1 MNLVSKMAEIPNL
14 LMNKFSSVFLASDSY
29 VASFLETDTLFTRII
44 RAVLQ
49 LFYFATKWMM
59 YMIDVMYFY
68 LLQLVGIT
76 TDTTVFDSSRTDPT
90 FRLLID
96 NKEEVTRIIKNFLAI
111 AIIII
116 IVTAIVALIRQQA
129 QAFKNSKPKKNPTA
143 DVLKSMLKSVLLLIL
158 TPILAILGIM
168 ASSVMLQSLY
178 RATNLSDA
186 KSLSGRIFNASATAA
201 NKYKAYAD
209 NGVRIPIK
217 YHFSDEKT
225 KKNAIYYA
233 ASMLGD
239 EIFPDLDYFNVNM
252 KHSGD
257 FVDPVLGGEPIE
269 VGEGYGN
276 AVETWVNNTYYQYFD
291 RSEDYKSNYDSDK
304 HKIMITHK
312 NEYYAMSD
320 VIGYALDTMYPYY
333 FVTIEELLVSA
344 VKGDTPAHD
353 NLKSLV
359 DSYKVRILDSSGSVL
374 NEGNYSGMA
383 DTITGSGYSFIQYT
397 SKYEDGE
404 HTYVHIKDA
413 VDEIEGA
420 KFVIAYKVDREES
433 VYSDSIYG
441 DYIIDGVAK
450 KVEKFYYRKD
460 NASRFQKVDLY
471 YTYDNNTEK
480 YEKAKTFDAATPY
493 YYRLGEDYILI
504 TEENKNK
511 FYYKL
516 ETGEYRAMTQLGMAF
531 KVPTKTSFYMPL
543 SSGISVDGSTKFS
556 SRYIEPSN
564 IITARGI
571 FDDSSY
577 PTAIRRLDNGNIMFY
592 RDDLEMVSDGSVSD
606 VGTMEDIEAEEETDK
621 KEDQGFFAK
630 VGSVVKSFGASI
642 KKFVSSIWNPL
653 KMVPDLSFDE
663 SKMASTYTNKTR
675 SVAEMEE
682 GKLLI
687 SYFFSDALTSK
698 LNINQ
703 YTLSLNS
710 LFEPLHI
717 NYVVLVVG
725 AAILFRIMLNSIFGV
740 INKSI
745 NLFILFLIY
754 PVACSTLP
762 LDESG
767 GTVKTG
773 SYAKWADRFTK
784 LVFATFGL
792 MLSINFVFIIIP
804 VVDEINF
811 FTPENLQSNKALAR
825 IATAL
830 TMPQNILNLFAGR
843 PAAAPNFD
851 LICELVNKILR
862 IVFQI
867 AAFSLVVG
875 GDGKKVAGKDNFYM
889 IIQNLAKP
897 GGEGVLENSPVGEV
911 KKTLKSLSNVAM
923 MMINPVKTVK
933 NFAGKAA
940 DVAKEAGGVL
950 HDFVPGSALIDDAKN
965 HAQAMGAVNAADT
978 ARAALLAA
986 LQGGAEK
993 DEIEGKLK
1001 DFQDTHKSKK

>member
-1 MNLVSKMAEIPNL
+1 MNFVSKVAELPNL
-14 LMNKFSSVFLASDSY
+14 LMNNFSSVFLASDSY
-29 VASFLETDTLFTRII
+29 VSSFLNTDTLLTRII
-44 RAVLQ
+44 RVVLQ

-76 TDTTVFDSSRTDPT
+76 ADTTVFDSSRTDPT

-111 AIIII
+111 AIVIII
-116 IVTAIVALIRQQA
+116 ITAIVALIKQQA

-143 DVLKSMLKSVLLLIL
+143 DVMKSVMKSVLLLIM

-225 KKNAIYYA
+225 KKDAIFYA
-233 ASMLGD
+233 ATMLGD
-239 EIFPDLDYFNVNM
+239 QSFPSLDYFNKNET
-252 KHSGD
+252 HAGD
-257 FVDPVLGGEPIE
+257 FIDPVLGGEKIE

-276 AVETWVNNTYYQYFD
+276 AVETWLNERYYKYFD
-291 RSEDYKSNYDSDK
+291 RSEDYKDDYDSDK

-320 VIGYALDTMYPYY
+320 VIGYALDTMHPYY
-333 FVTIEELLVSA
+333 FVTIQELLVSA
-344 VKGDTPAHD
+344 VKGDTASHE

-359 DSYKVRILDSSGSVL
+359 DSYKVRVLSENGSVL
-374 NEGNYSGMA
+374 NEGNYASMA
-383 DTITGSGYSFIQYT
+383 STITSGGYSFIQYT
-397 SKYEDGE
+397 SKYQDGE

-420 KFVIAYKVDREES
+420 KFVIAYEVEREETN
-433 VYSDSIYG
+433 YTDSIYG
-441 DYIIDGVAK
+441 DYIIDGTAK
-450 KVEKFYYRKD
+450 KVEKFYFRKD
-460 NASRFQKVDLY
+460 NTSRYQKVDLY
-471 YTYDNNTEK
+471 YTYDEHTGK
-480 YEKAKTFDAATPY
+480 YSKSKTFEAGKSY

-504 TEENKNK
+504 TDENKNK
-511 FYYKL
+511 FYYRL
-516 ETGEYRAMTQLGMAF
+516 EDGNYRAMTQLGMAF
-531 KVPTKTSFYMPL
+531 KNPTKTSFYMPL
-543 SSGISVDGSTKFS
+543 SSGISVEGNTKFS
-556 SRYIEPSN
+556 SSYIEPSN

-571 FDDSSY
+571 FDNSSY
-577 PTAIRRLDNGNIMFY
+577 PTAIRRLKNGNIMFY

-606 VGTMEDIEAEEETDK
+606 VGSMEDIEAEQETEKEETS
-621 KEDQGFFAK
+621 FFGK
-630 VGSVVKSFGASI
+630 IGSAIKSFGASI

-675 SVAEMEE
+675 SVAEMED
-682 GKLLI
+682 GKLHI
-687 SYFFSDALTSK
+687 SYFFADNLTSK

-703 YTLSLNS
+703 YTLNLNS

-717 NYVVLVVG
+717 NYIVLVVG

-745 NLFILFLIY
+745 SMFVLFLIY
-754 PVACSTLP
+754 PVACSTIP
-762 LDESG
+762 LDESA
-767 GTVKTG
+767 GTLKTG
-773 SYAKWADRFTK
+773 SYAKWTDRFSK

-792 MLSINFVFIIIP
+792 MLSINFVFIVIP

-811 FTPENLQSNKALAR
+811 FTPENLQNNKALAR
-825 IATAL
+825 IATAI
-830 TMPQNILNLFAGR
+830 TMPANILSAFTGGSTYVPDYN
-843 PAAAPNFD
+843 

-875 GDGKKVAGKDNFYM
+875 GDGKKVAGKDNFYTV
-889 IIQNLAKP
+889 IQNIAKP

-950 HDFVPGSALIDDAKN
+950 KDFVPGSAILEDAQKQ
-965 HAQAMGAVNAADT
+965 AQAMGAVNAADT

-986 LQGGAEK
+986 LKSDADQSEV
-993 DEIEGKLK
+993 ESKLK
-1001 DFQDTHKSKK
+1001 DFQDTHKTKK